1 MADEIILRNYGGYDK
16 KNFASI
22 IRKLFDD
29 NDNEQDKISLA
40 TSYYFTHDT
49 FIDKLINQKTKFCML
64 SLNIQSINAK
74 FNKLLLLIEE
84 LREYNFEFGAI
95 CLQETWLEEGADLTQ
110 FHIPNYTC
118 IAQGKSSSQHGGL
131 MTYIHNDYNY
141 EKYTSPDHSNTW
153 EDLVIRILNKNN
165 HKDIYL
171 CNIYRPPKGNITN
184 EILATFTE
192 EITTLLSDLKRSRS
206 VINVL
211 GDFNIDLLQINDK
224 VIIKQYFENMMTL
237 SMYPK
242 ITLPTRITDASA
254 TLIDNIFCNSNN
266 DKNET
271 AGILLSDLSDHFPYF
286 YAFKDKMDYKKDI
299 YSKKVKYIRDINQDS
314 KQNLFNSIK
323 NKNIINNLLLDDNI
337 DPNINYNILENIL
350 TECLNESIP
359 LKQIRMNKYKFKKT
373 DWITNGLIKSI
384 RYRDNLYRNMRIL
397 PPGSVLF
404 MEAKQNLKVYN
415 RILKRSIR
423 AAKISFYTKKFDFA
437 RSNSRETWNIINKV
451 LNRSKANQFPEY
463 ITINQSKVTD
473 KTSIVNHFNEYF
485 GKIGSTMASNIPTVN
500 NAVFTDYL
508 QANINTNFKFVPV
521 TIAQVSK
528 IIKQISLKNSVGYDG
543 ISNNLLKFLEPILL
557 NPLTV
562 IINQSLKSGIFP
574 DKLKVAKIIPIHKK
588 DDTDLCENYRPISI
602 LPAIS
607 KIFEKVVY
615 DQIYS
620 YFLQNEL
627 FCKNQ
632 YGFKK
637 QHSTE
642 HAVLEAVDR
651 ISSGLDSEH
660 TPIAVYLDLSKA
672 FDTLNHNILISKLK
686 YYGFNENSLDWFKS
700 YLSNR
705 THFVDLNYTKSN
717 MVENS
722 VGVPQGSI
730 LGPLLFSIYI
740 NDIQNSTKYF
750 DFIKY
755 ADDTSL
761 INSNICIGRDNLTI
775 INDELNK
782 VYTWLCTNRLSL
794 NIKKT
799 KFMIFHNKNK
809 KIIHLVPNITIN
821 NIMIERVEDFNFL
834 GITINEMLN
843 WNTHISKL
851 STKVSKSIGI
861 LYKLKS
867 F

>member
-118 IAQGKSSSQHGGL
+118 IAKGKSSSQHGGL

-165 HKDIYL
+165 NKDIYL

-206 VINVL
+206 IINVL

-299 YSKKVKYIRDINQDS
+299 YSKKVKYIRDINKDS
-314 KQNLFNSIK
+314 KQNLFNSII

-373 DWITNGLIKSI
+373 D
-384 RYRDNLYRNMRIL
+384 
-397 PPGSVLF
+397 
-404 MEAKQNLKVYN
+404 
-415 RILKRSIR
+415 
-423 AAKISFYTKKFDFA
+423 
-437 RSNSRETWNIINKV
+437 
-451 LNRSKANQFPEY
+451 
-463 ITINQSKVTD
+463 
-473 KTSIVNHFNEYF
+473 
-485 GKIGSTMASNIPTVN
+485 
-500 NAVFTDYL
+500 
-508 QANINTNFKFVPV
+508 
-521 TIAQVSK
+521 
-528 IIKQISLKNSVGYDG
+528 
-543 ISNNLLKFLEPILL
+543 
-557 NPLTV
+557 
-562 IINQSLKSGIFP
+562 
-574 DKLKVAKIIPIHKK
+574 
-588 DDTDLCENYRPISI
+588 
-602 LPAIS
+602 
-607 KIFEKVVY
+607 
-615 DQIYS
+615 
-620 YFLQNEL
+620 
-627 FCKNQ
+627 
-632 YGFKK
+632 
-637 QHSTE
+637 
-642 HAVLEAVDR
+642 
-651 ISSGLDSEH
+651 
-660 TPIAVYLDLSKA
+660 
-672 FDTLNHNILISKLK
+672 
-686 YYGFNENSLDWFKS
+686 
-700 YLSNR
+700 
-705 THFVDLNYTKSN
+705 
-717 MVENS
+717 
-722 VGVPQGSI
+722 
-730 LGPLLFSIYI
+730 
-740 NDIQNSTKYF
+740 
-750 DFIKY
+750 
-755 ADDTSL
+755 
-761 INSNICIGRDNLTI
+761 
-775 INDELNK
+775 
-782 VYTWLCTNRLSL
+782 
-794 NIKKT
+794 
-799 KFMIFHNKNK
+799 
-809 KIIHLVPNITIN
+809 
-821 NIMIERVEDFNFL
+821 
-834 GITINEMLN
+834 
-843 WNTHISKL
+843 
-851 STKVSKSIGI
+851 
-861 LYKLKS
+861 
-867 F
+867 